1 MSSTSPLDLFPVA
14 SIVELHGLLSAP
26 QHNGRKGV
34 VVGVAASERISVPLE
49 ESETEVGGATNALLS
64 VEPSNV
70 RIVSESGVSLGLRIL
85 SRVLV
90 NDSITKMQ
98 SKVGTEEFDPVAYE
112 ALYRQQAKYIKND
125 NKASAH
131 EPNQLCYLTHA
142 SQDIDR
148 PGGFFNGFVSY
159 TVSGPVISG
168 ICPFHRACRPIFHLK
183 QAAYLER
190 WKTTR

>member
-34 VVGVAASERISVPLE
+34 VVGVAASERISVRLE

-64 VEPSNV
+64 VKPSNV

-131 EPNQLCYLTHA
+131 EPNQLCYLTHV

-159 TVSGPVISG
+159 TASGPVIPG
-168 ICPFHRACRPIFHLK
+168 MPLPLGVPPNFHLK